1 MDGSDPDCEIAA
13 FTVGEGTIRVRI
25 ALKGAGGKA
34 NAPGGNVKVTL
45 FGATSLEGAF
55 ASCGTLALAADG
67 TFETPIPNGKA
78 FFKVKIEVVNVIK

>member
-13 FTVGEGTIRVRI
+13 FMVGEGTIRGRI
-25 ALKGAGGKA
+25 AFKGAGGKE

-45 FGATSLEGAF
+45 YGANSLDGLF

-67 TFETPIPNGKA
+67 TFETPIPAGKA
-78 FFKVKIEVVNVIK
+78 FFRVKLEVVNVIK